1 MNEGLKEY
9 AIEELRAGMIVGR
22 SVYDDNDNEL
32 IAEGTVLTNNI
43 IVSLLDRP
51 IFCIN
56 IKTNDPVKK
65 EVPQQK
71 NVAAIYDGHVLDTRY
86 VVKYQNSFNALHQ
99 IFITARRTSELNVE
113 GILRIVENDFFIEM
127 IDGLKA
133 ITQIHNMVRE
143 GDYLIHHSIHVAIL
157 AGLMGHWL
165 HMPDA
170 RLRRLVI
177 AGMLHDIG
185 KTRVAENILDKPGKL
200 STSEFR
206 IVSGH
211 VDFGYKM
218 LCHSSLKDETE
229 LLSAVKQHHE
239 RMDGSGYAEGLKG
252 KDISEFARI
261 IAILDIYDAMAANR
275 VYAKKKSPFDVFSVL
290 ADDIMAGKLDAEYG
304 VLFIQKICHSL
315 NGNWVALS
323 NGKRGKIVY
332 LDESRMQSLPIV
344 QTRQGEF
351 IDLNK
356 ASDVKIVA
364 LLTEDEVN

>member
-9 AIEELRAGMIVGR
+9 AIEELHAGMIVGR
-22 SVYDDNDNEL
+22 SVYDENDNEL

-51 IFCIN
+51 IFFVK
-56 IKTNDPVKK
+56 IKMDDPVKK

-71 NVAAIYDGHVLDTRY
+71 TVAAIYDGHVLDTHY
-86 VVKYQNSFNALHQ
+86 VVKYQNSFNALHN
-99 IFITARRTSELNVE
+99 IFIMARRTSEIDVE
-113 GILRIVENDFFIEM
+113 GILSIVKDDFFIEM

-143 GDYLIHHSIHVAIL
+143 GNYLIHHSIHVAIL

-165 HMPDA
+165 HMPDV
-170 RLRRLVI
+170 RLRRLVV

-185 KTRVAENILDKPGKL
+185 KTRIAENILDKPGKL
-200 STSEFR
+200 STSEFK

-239 RMDGSGYAEGLKG
+239 RLDGSGYVDGLKG

-261 IAILDIYDAMAANR
+261 IAILDMYDAMAANR
-275 VYAKKKSPFDVFSVL
+275 VYAKKKSPFDVFGVL

-315 NGNWVALS
+315 NGNWVMLS

-344 QTRQGEF
+344 QTSLGEF
-351 IDLNK
+351 IDLNTTP
-356 ASDVKIVA
+356 DVKVSA